1 MDIIPYSRQSINED
15 DIAAVE
21 AVLRSDWLTQG
32 PTVERFESAVADY
45 IGVEFACAV
54 SSATAALHLAC
65 RALGLGAGD
74 VLWTVPNTFVAS
86 SNAALYCGA
95 EVDFV
100 DIDSVTY
107 NLSVP
112 ALTEK
117 LVRAERNERL
127 PKVVMP
133 VHFGGQSCDM
143 REIALLARR
152 YGFRIVEDASHAI
165 GADYLG
171 RKVGACEYSDFSV
184 FSFHPVKIITAGEG
198 GMLMTKDP
206 ALHRT
211 VMLLRSHGITR
222 DAVAMDRAPEG
233 AWYYQQVDLGFNYRI
248 TDLQAALALSQI
260 KRIDAFVERR
270 RAIAGRYDD
279 ELAALPVALPGRSTA
294 ARSAWHLYV
303 VQIDVLR
310 CGKTR
315 KEVFDALRAA
325 GIQVN
330 VHYIPVHLQ
339 PYYRRFGFGPGQFPV
354 AEHYYAQAISLPVYA
369 DLTDMQ
375 QTRVIVEVASV
386 LR

>member
-1 MDIIPYSRQSINED
+1 MD
-15 DIAAVE
+15 
-21 AVLRSDWLTQG
+21 
-32 PTVERFESAVADY
+32 
-45 IGVEFACAV
+45 
-54 SSATAALHLAC
+54 
-65 RALGLGAGD
+65 
-74 VLWTVPNTFVAS
+74 
-86 SNAALYCGA
+86 
-95 EVDFV
+95 
-100 DIDSVTY
+100 
-107 NLSVP
+107 
-112 ALTEK
+112 
-117 LVRAERNERL
+117 
-127 PKVVMP
+127 
-133 VHFGGQSCDM
+133 
-143 REIALLARR
+143 
-152 YGFRIVEDASHAI
+152 
-165 GADYLG
+165 
-171 RKVGACEYSDFSV
+171 
-184 FSFHPVKIITAGEG
+184 
-198 GMLMTKDP
+198 
-206 ALHRT
+206 
-211 VMLLRSHGITR
+211 
-222 DAVAMDRAPEG
+222 
-233 AWYYQQVDLGFNYRI
+233 
-248 TDLQAALALSQI
+248 DLQAALALSQI

>member
-315 KEVFDALRAA
+315 KEVFDALRAV